1 MTTTER
7 HALVSDYAVPPG
19 ETLAEVLAERGMTQA
34 ELVQR
39 MGRPQKTISE
49 IINGKAEITADTALQ
64 LERALGIPARFWGAL
79 ERNYREDRA
88 RLDARVTLA
97 REVGWLKQFPLP
109 ALRKLGVV
117 PAAGDDVASM
127 EALLRFFGMASVGAW
142 NSEWA
147 DIAVSLRGTKSFA
160 PIPGA
165 LAAWLRMGEI
175 EAGNMDTGPY
185 DAELFQSSLITIR
198 QLSRKPG
205 YGFIPDLRA
214 VCAESG
220 VALILKPEIPGT
232 RVSGATYWWPR
243 SKRTRAVI
251 QLSHRYRTNDH
262 FWFTFFHEAAH
273 VIRHKRR
280 SRFVDLVER
289 RDTADPDERDADQ
302 FAAKTLIPD
311 LDPLTKNSGPL
322 TAIKIARFARQLGI
336 APGIVV
342 GRLEHDR
349 LIRPGYFRGLKEP
362 FDPDRPSG
370 K

>member
-7 HALVSDYAVPPG
+7 HAFASDYAVPPG

-79 ERNYREDRA
+79 ERNYQEDLA
-88 RLDARVTLA
+88 RLDARVELA
-97 REVGWLKQFPLP
+97 HEAAWLKQFPMP
-109 ALRKLGVV
+109 ALRKLGIV
-117 PAAGDDVASM
+117 PAVGDDVASM
-127 EALLRFFGMASVGAW
+127 EALLRFFGVASVGAW

-147 DIAVSLRGTKSFA
+147 DIAVSLRGTRSFA
-160 PIPGA
+160 PIRGA

-175 EAGNMDTGPY
+175 EAAKMETSSY
-185 DAELFQSSLITIR
+185 DATRFQSSLVAIR
-198 QLSRKPG
+198 ELSRRSRFRFMPEL
-205 YGFIPDLRA
+205 IR
-214 VCAESG
+214 VCSESG
-220 VALILKPEIPGT
+220 VALILKPEVPGT
-232 RVSGATYWWPR
+232 RVSGATYWLPR

-251 QLSHRYRTNDH
+251 QLSYRYRTNDH
-262 FWFTFFHEAAH
+262 FWFSLFHEAAH
-273 VIRHKRR
+273 VLLHKKRT
-280 SRFVDLVER
+280 RFVDLAEPR
-289 RDTADPDERDADQ
+289 ETADPDERDADH

-311 LDPLTKNSGPL
+311 LGPLTRSGGPL
-322 TAIKIARFARQLGI
+322 TAMKIARFAKQLGI

-362 FDPDRPSG
+362 FDPGRLDSG
-370 K
+370 